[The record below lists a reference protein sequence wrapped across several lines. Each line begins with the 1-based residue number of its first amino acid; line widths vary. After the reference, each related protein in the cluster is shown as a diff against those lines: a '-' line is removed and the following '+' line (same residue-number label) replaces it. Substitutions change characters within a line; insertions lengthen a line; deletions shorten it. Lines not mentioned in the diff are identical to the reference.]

1 MRISRST
8 LIGTAVAVA
17 LFGGNAFAQQ
27 TTTSQTDANSKSDG
41 DNVAT
46 LQEVTVTGIRY
57 SVKASIAAKRQATG
71 MTEVATATDV
81 GKLPAKNVADVLQT
95 LPGVNTQSSTAGEG
109 GFAENDRI
117 ALRGTPA
124 SLTQTTIDGHFVS
137 SGDWFIE
144 DQYQTVGRSVSYDLL
159 PSEIVGRTIVNLS
172 QDASMVEGGVAG
184 SVDIQTRHP
193 LDFKQGLSGYIRGGA
208 EYGDLPSKVDPRA
221 HFMATWNNGTFGA
234 LAMGFYEKTHYRR
247 DAQEELGYT
256 TVDHPTAL
264 EWQAA
269 NPSLP
274 DATGAQIPSLLGQ
287 TLFEQTMTKKGGLI
301 DLQAKPSD
309 SLSLDLTAFYSR
321 LEAGNNNDNFMF
333 WGSHIVGG
341 TQYCPPAA
349 TPGGTAPA
357 CQTVYVPSSLTVQN
371 GVVTAATWPTALL
384 PGSPA
389 AAGGVPNAWVYDEIT
404 RPGTTADAS
413 YVNLDATFNATD
425 NLTLDGQLGFTYGS
439 GDTTYAPAYE
449 AVGGAGASYQLNGIN
464 SLASVSFPGSA
475 TGNPSSILGTGWAWN
490 DVDDSIDKESYA
502 KLDATFKVDNGAIQ
516 DIKTGVRFAHHT
528 RDGLFT
534 SDAGCTSYCWS
545 NVPSGAGSGEYPSN
559 FQSGIGSSP
568 WGGNIFLLSASS
580 IDAYDAVALKTG
592 PQTYDWQLS
601 FNVAENELAGYIM
614 ADVGGDHWSGNFGV
628 RLVNT
633 LEEVLTNVSGGT
645 NPITFSAYG
654 PFTPTE
660 IDNRYF
666 NVLPS
671 ANLKFDL
678 TRKLLWRFSA
688 AETMALPDYS
698 ALGGSV
704 SLVDTNLTGSGGN
717 PALKPIKGGVY
728 STDLEYYYGPESMV
742 EAGVFDMDLSSYVDF
757 GTSTG
762 RFVDQALSKTA
773 TVYQTYSITS
783 PFNTTAEIKG
793 VTLALNQAL
802 PLGFGVNANFTLS
815 NGSTG
820 NGGPVLGN
828 SRTTYNIGGYWQQGP
843 ISANVDYTYRSHY
856 YAAVAASSPQY
867 MANWYN
873 LNATVTYNITSAFSL
888 TFDGRNLTDEIIKEY
903 GINESQPVAIYD
915 NGRQFFLSANYK
927 F

>member
-27 TTTSQTDANSKSDG
+27 AGASPGGSSNSDA
-41 DNVAT
+41 DNTAA
-46 LQEVTVTGIRY
+46 LQEVVVTGIRY
-57 SVKASIAAKRQATG
+57 SVKASIAAKREATG

-95 LPGVNTQSSTAGEG
+95 LPGVNTQSSVAGEG
-109 GFAENDRI
+109 AFAENDRVSI
-117 ALRGTPA
+117 RGTPA

-159 PSEIVGRTIVNLS
+159 PAGIVGRTVVNLS
-172 QDASMVEGGVAG
+172 QNASMVEGGVAG

-193 LDFKQGLSGYIRGGA
+193 LDFKQGLSGYVRGGA
-208 EYGDLPSKVDPRA
+208 EYGDLPSKVDPRGQA
-221 HFMATWNNGTFGA
+221 MLNWNNGSFGV

-256 TVDHPTAL
+256 TVDAATAAQ
-264 EWQAA
+264 WQAA

-274 DATGAQIPSLLGQ
+274 NAAGAQIPSLLGQ
-287 TLFEQTMTKKGGLI
+287 TLFQQTMIKDGGLVDI
-301 DLQAKPSD
+301 QAKPSD
-309 SLSLDLTAFYSR
+309 ALSLDLTAFYSHMK
-321 LEAGNNNDNFMF
+321 AANNNDNFMF

-341 TQYCPPAA
+341 TQYCPPAPA
-349 TPGGTAPA
+349 AGGAAPP
-357 CQTVYVPSSLTVQN
+357 CQTVYAPSSLTARN
-371 GVVTAATWPTALL
+371 GVVTAASWPTTLL

-389 AAGGVPNAWVYDEIT
+389 GASVPNSWVYDEIT

-413 YVNLDATFNATD
+413 FVNLDATLDATD

-449 AVGGAGASYQLNGIN
+449 ATGGAGAAYQLNGIS
-464 SLASVSFPGSA
+464 SLATVSFPGSA
-475 TGNPSSILGTGWAWN
+475 TNSPSSILGTGWAWN
-490 DVDDSIDKESYA
+490 DVDDSIDKEAYG
-502 KLDATFKVDNGAIQ
+502 KIDATFKVDNGAIEA
-516 DIKTGVRFAHHT
+516 IKAGVRFAHHT
-528 RDGLFT
+528 RDGQFT

-545 NVPSGAGSGEYPSN
+545 NVPSGAGSTEYPGN

-568 WGGNIFLLSASS
+568 WGGNIFLLSPSA

-601 FNVAENELAGYIM
+601 FSVAENELAGYIM
-614 ADVGGDHWSGNFGV
+614 AEVGGDRWSGNFGV
-628 RLVNT
+628 RIVNT

-645 NPITFSAYG
+645 NPLTFSGYG
-654 PFTPTE
+654 PYTPTE
-660 IDNRYF
+660 VDNRYF

-671 ANLKFDL
+671 VNLKFDL
-678 TRKLLWRFSA
+678 TRNLLWRFSA
-688 AETMALPDYS
+688 AQTMALPDYS
-698 ALGGSV
+698 ALGGAV
-704 SLVDTNLTGSGGN
+704 SLVDPNLTGNGGN
-717 PALKPIKGGVY
+717 PRLKPIKGAVY
-728 STDLEYYYGPESMV
+728 GTDLEYYYGPESMV
-742 EAGVFDMDLSSYVDF
+742 EVGLFDMDMSSYVDF

-762 RFVDQALSKTA
+762 RYIDQSLSRTS
-773 TVYQTYSITS
+773 TVYQTYTITS
-783 PFNTTAEIKG
+783 PFNTTAEIRG
-793 VTLALNQAL
+793 ATIGWNQGL
-802 PLGFGVNANFTLS
+802 SLGFGLTANFTLA

-820 NGGPVLGN
+820 DGNPVLDD
-828 SRTTYNIGGYWQQGP
+828 SKYTYNIGGYWQHGP
-843 ISANVDYTYRSHY
+843 ISANLDYTYRSHF
-856 YAAVAASSPQY
+856 YAAIAAASPQY

-873 LNATVTYNITSAFSL
+873 LNAALTYNITHAFSL
-888 TFDGRNLTDEIIKEY
+888 TFDGRNLTDKIIEEY
-903 GINESQPVAIYD
+903 GINETEPVAIYD
-915 NGRQFFLSANYK
+915 NGRQFFLTANYK